1 VALGW
6 TCLVAALAA
15 MVNVVGIHVVGS
27 VAGWQRWLRVH
38 EGWFITWRLALY
50 SATAWA
56 WWRMRTRLKLQAST
70 AEARGRLRRAEVAA
84 VFVVVLIEAL
94 RWLPSPAHA

>member
-1 VALGW
+1 
-6 TCLVAALAA
+6 
-15 MVNVVGIHVVGS
+15 
-27 VAGWQRWLRVH
+27 
-38 EGWFITWRLALY
+38 
-50 SATAWA
+50 
-56 WWRMRTRLKLQAST
+56 MRTRLKLQAST

>member
-1 VALGW
+1 M
-6 TCLVAALAA
+6 CLIAALAV

-27 VAGWQRWLRVH
+27 VAGWQRWLRAH
-38 EGWFITWRLALY
+38 EGWFIAWRLALY
-50 SATAWA
+50 SVTARA
-56 WWRMRTRLKLQAST
+56 WWRMRARQQLQALT